1 MTLTEKLPHIKNP
14 LSCWNSEE
22 QDRGGTHFFWKWGG
36 TTMERKCFPSY
47 TFIGSA
53 VTFGET
59 GDDFFY
65 IKGSEGSKGGW
76 RFLGVP
82 NEM

>member
-1 MTLTEKLPHIKNP
+1 
-14 LSCWNSEE
+14 
-22 QDRGGTHFFWKWGG
+22 
-36 TTMERKCFPSY
+36 MERKCFPSY

-65 IKGSEGSKGGW
+65 IKGSEGSKGAEGS
-76 RFLGVP
+76 
-82 NEM
+82 